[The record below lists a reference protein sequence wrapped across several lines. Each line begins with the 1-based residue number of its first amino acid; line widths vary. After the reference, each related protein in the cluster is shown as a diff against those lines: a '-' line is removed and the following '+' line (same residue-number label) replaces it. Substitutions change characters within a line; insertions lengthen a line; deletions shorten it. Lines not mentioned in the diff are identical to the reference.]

1 MNRITLETEVMVS
14 DPCYSD
20 ETWCQIKLKD
30 VLPGN
35 YLTTVRKVDDSDWG
49 NRCSVLLAVHEFYLE
64 DTLSWRHHGDIGVD
78 SGQAGIFSMSTYKND
93 EIASSITTP
102 DKTYD
107 GRPFSLGVKDRDGD
121 EWYEKM
127 CRFTLSTDSWGSYDG
142 GVVSSSGIGDGGY
155 RCLVAKHRGKIV
167 GIAIDFYMEKFP
179 NKFINDIKDSICSV
193 CGNDSSVKGET
204 CNCINE

>member
-1 MNRITLETEVMVS
+1 MNRITLESEVMVS
-14 DPCYSD
+14 DPCYTD
-20 ETWCQIKLKD
+20 PTWCQIKLKD
-30 VLPGN
+30 VLPGT
-35 YLTTVRKVDDSDWG
+35 YLTTVRKADDPYWG
-49 NRCSVLLAVHEFYLE
+49 NRCSVLLAVHEDYME
-64 DTLSWRHHGDIGVD
+64 DSLSWRNHPGEVGVD

-107 GRPFSLGVKDRDGD
+107 GRAFSLGVKDRDGD

-127 CRFTLSTDSWGSYDG
+127 CQFTLSVDSWGSYDK

-167 GIAIDFYMEKFP
+167 GIAIDFFIEKFP
-179 NKFINDIKDSICSV
+179 NKFL
-193 CGNDSSVKGET
+193 
-204 CNCINE
+204 NEIIMEHA